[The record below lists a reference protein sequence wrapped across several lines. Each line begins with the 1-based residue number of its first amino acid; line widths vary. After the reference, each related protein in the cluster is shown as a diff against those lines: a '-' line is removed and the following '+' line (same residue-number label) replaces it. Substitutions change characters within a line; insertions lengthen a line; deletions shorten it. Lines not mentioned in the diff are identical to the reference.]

1 MIRKIN
7 EEFCPCR
14 LACQLGS
21 DTGRGFE
28 MDGKEGVIEGSGGE
42 GRIVMLGKGKEKWVE
57 VRDLNSCKLLGWL
70 YLVFRSG
77 FEES

>member
-1 MIRKIN
+1 VIRKIN

-42 GRIVMLGKGKEKWVE
+42 GRMQDSDAGERQGKVG
-57 VRDLNSCKLLGWL
+57 
-70 YLVFRSG
+70 
-77 FEES
+77 

>member
-14 LACQLGS
+14 LACHLGS

-42 GRIVMLGKGKEKWVE
+42 GRMQDSDAGERQGKVG
-57 VRDLNSCKLLGWL
+57 
-70 YLVFRSG
+70 
-77 FEES
+77 